1 MHSIQ
6 TAAIIIVIIIIL
18 KNDAEFK
25 GKELKTKRNEE

>member
-6 TAAIIIVIIIIL
+6 TAAIIIIL

>member
-6 TAAIIIVIIIIL
+6 TAAIIIIIIL

>member
-6 TAAIIIVIIIIL
+6 TAAAIIIIIIL

>member
-6 TAAIIIVIIIIL
+6 TAAIIIIIIIL

>member
-6 TAAIIIVIIIIL
+6 TAAAIIIIL